1 MRTPM
6 KIDPWLVAV
15 ALVLILSVA
24 LASPALAKG
33 YWFESYQRAVELIDG
48 ERLDE
53 ASVLLEDVISEMP
66 TPEASARIPG
76 NRFVN
81 YLPYYQR
88 ARIQYLQGDL
98 DGAAHNLAV
107 SEAFGAVRADRRA
120 LAGLRELRAGMDSGA
135 VTPVAS
141 VALD

>member
-88 ARIQYLQGDL
+88 ARIQYLKGDL

>member
-1 MRTPM
+1 MRTPL
-6 KIDPWLVAV
+6 KIDPWLVVV
-15 ALVLILSVA
+15 AIALILSVA

-53 ASVLLEDVISEMP
+53 ASELLDDVIRDMP

-88 ARIQYLQGDL
+88 ARIQYMQGDL
-98 DGAAHNLAV
+98 AGAAHNLAV
-107 SEAFGAVRADRRA
+107 SEAFGAVRSDRRA
-120 LAGLRELRAGMDSGA
+120 FADLRELRAGLERA
-135 VTPVAS
+135 TTTPVAS
-141 VALD
+141 VSLG

>member
-1 MRTPM
+1 MRTPV
-6 KIDPWLVAV
+6 KIDPWLVVV
-15 ALVLILSVA
+15 ALALILSVA
-24 LASPALAKG
+24 LSSPALAKG

-53 ASVLLEDVISEMP
+53 ATVLLEEVIREMP

-88 ARIQYLQGDL
+88 ARIQFKRGDYQ
-98 DGAAHNLAV
+98 GAAHSVAV
-107 SEAFGAVRADRRA
+107 SEAFGAIRADRRA
-120 LAGLRELRAGMDSGA
+120 MEELRELRAGLDRQTA
-135 VTPVAS
+135 TPVAS
-141 VALD
+141 ATLD

>member
-1 MRTPM
+1 MRTPL

-15 ALVLILSVA
+15 ALALILSAA

-48 ERLDE
+48 EQLQE
-53 ASVLLEDVISEMP
+53 ASVLLEEVIREMP

-88 ARIQYLQGDL
+88 ARIQYMQGDL
-98 DGAAHNLAV
+98 EGAAHNLAV

-120 LAGLRELRAGMDSGA
+120 FDDLQELRAGLERRTS
-135 VTPVAS
+135 TPVAS
-141 VALD
+141 VSLD

>member
-1 MRTPM
+1 MRTPI

-53 ASVLLEDVISEMP
+53 AAVLLEQVIAEMP

-88 ARIQYLQGDL
+88 ARIQYTRGDFQ
-98 DGAAHNLAV
+98 GAAHSLAV
-107 SEAFGAVRADRRA
+107 SEAFGAIQSDRRA
-120 LAGLRELRAGMDSGA
+120 LTDLRELRAGLDRATG
-135 VTPVAS
+135 TPVAS
-141 VALD
+141 ISRD

>member
-1 MRTPM
+1 MRTPI
-6 KIDPWLVAV
+6 KIDPWLVVV
-15 ALVLILSVA
+15 ALALILSVV
-24 LASPALAKG
+24 LSSPALAKG

-53 ASVLLEDVISEMP
+53 ASVLLEEVIREMP

-88 ARIQYLQGDL
+88 ARIQFLQGDL
-98 DGAAHNLAV
+98 EGAAHSLAI
-107 SEAFGAVRADRRA
+107 SEAFGAIRSDRRVMA
-120 LAGLRELRAGMDSGA
+120 DVQKLRAGLERETA
-135 VTPVAS
+135 TPVAAA
-141 VALD
+141 ALD

>member
-1 MRTPM
+1 MRTPI
-6 KIDPWLVAV
+6 KIDPWLVVV
-15 ALVLILSVA
+15 AIALILSAA

-53 ASVLLEDVISEMP
+53 ASVLLEDVIRIMP

-88 ARIQYLQGDL
+88 ARIQYMQGDL
-98 DGAAHNLAV
+98 QGAAHNLAV
-107 SEAFGAVRADRRA
+107 SEAFGAVRSDSRAFAD
-120 LAGLRELRAGMDSGA
+120 LRELRAGLERTSE
-135 VTPVAS
+135 TPVAS
-141 VALD
+141 VTLD

>member
-6 KIDPWLVAV
+6 KIDPRLVAV
-15 ALVLILSVA
+15 ALALILSVA
-24 LASPALAKG
+24 LSSPALAKG

-53 ASVLLEDVISEMP
+53 ASLLLEDVIRDMP
-66 TPEASARIPG
+66 TPQASARIPG

-88 ARIQYLQGDL
+88 ARIQYMTGDL
-98 DGAAHNLAV
+98 EGAAHSLAV
-107 SEAFGAVRADRRA
+107 SEAFGAVRRDKKA
-120 LAGLRELRAGMDSGA
+120 LADLRELSAGLKQEPA
-135 VTPVAS
+135 TPVAS
-141 VALD
+141 VVLD